1 MLSIAT
7 VIKVPIICT
16 LILVLKF
23 FLFASFH
30 FILGV
35 EVANSIIVV
44 KDGSIY

>member
-7 VIKVPIICT
+7 VIKMPIICT
-16 LILVLKF
+16 LILVLIF

-35 EVANSIIVV
+35 EVANPIIIVQN
-44 KDGSIY
+44 GSVY